1 LIQIIQWAI
10 QTIHVIVIK
19 ILNIFH
25 GMVIVHIAETLLL
38 VVLIVR
44 TTKHVLFVIQV
55 DFSDYKIIAVY
66 VLMDI
71 IFEVLFVKFVKSVV

>member
-1 LIQIIQWAI
+1 MIQIIQWAI